1 MNYVDKDNYWYAVDF
16 LDCRAKVVKDAKGTK
31 PEDRGA
37 LKWCFMQPNEKLK
50 GFPMFKPEKGSVR
63 AVKAG
68 KVIVVVSLGMTGLEK
83 LKAPDVESAL
93 KELTAHVI
101 SLKVLGCYPIRTARR
116 PTPPV
121 LE

>member
-1 MNYVDKDNYWYAVDF
+1 MDF
-16 LDCRAKVVKDAKGTK
+16 EG
-31 PEDRGA
+31 
-37 LKWCFMQPNEKLK
+37 N
-50 GFPMFKPEKGSVR
+50 
-63 AVKAG
+63 
-68 KVIVVVSLGMTGLEK
+68 

-121 LE
+121 DGEEVQ